1 MNESHMTRLHGRQLL
16 VVLGASVILLC
27 GLAATRTPA
36 ANAEWAG
43 HCTHEPKHHC
53 YALTYWCPNEEKD
66 ITDAWVY
73 EDTTNMTDP
82 KPSENWDDNE
92 MWLSWDPCVNNGEW
106 IEAGQAAGDPR
117 TSEHKIYPFYAKRSG
132 GVYEE
137 FTSETEIAPEQRNL
151 YKFYKTSTEGEWCV
165 DWGTTLERCYSG
177 FKSGPARDLEQGVE
191 AANEVEPSNNG
202 IGEGFALGGINN
214 WWEGSVKAAIETE
227 EGTGAEEHSP
237 GPGSIS
243 YCAGKGC

>member
-1 MNESHMTRLHGRQLL
+1 MNKSHMTIRHRRQFLIA
-16 VVLGASVILLC
+16 VGASVVLLC
-27 GLAATRTPA
+27 GLAATHTPV

-43 HCTHEPKHHC
+43 HCTNEPKHHC
-53 YALTYWCPNEEKD
+53 YGLTYWCPNAEKN

-82 KPSENWDDNE
+82 KPASNWDDNE
-92 MWLSWDPCVNNGEW
+92 MWLSWDCEYNGEW

-117 TSEHKIYPFYAKRSG
+117 TSEHDIYPFYAKRSG

-137 FTSETEIAPEQRNL
+137 FTSGTEIAPDQRNL
-151 YKFYKTSTEGEWCV
+151 YKFYRSKEGEWCV

-177 FKSGPARDLEQGVE
+177 FASGPARDLEQGVE
-191 AANEVEPSNNG
+191 AANETEPSNNG
-202 IGEGFALGGINN
+202 IGEGFALGGVDN
-214 WWEGSVKAAIETE
+214 WWEGSIKASLATE
-227 EGTGAEEHSP
+227 AGTCAAEHSP

-243 YCAGKGC
+243 YGAGKGC